1 MFEWN
6 DVIYLLKSRQLKREF
21 TLAMKV
27 FYAT

>member
-21 TLAMKV
+21 TLAMEV
-27 FYAT
+27 FYVT